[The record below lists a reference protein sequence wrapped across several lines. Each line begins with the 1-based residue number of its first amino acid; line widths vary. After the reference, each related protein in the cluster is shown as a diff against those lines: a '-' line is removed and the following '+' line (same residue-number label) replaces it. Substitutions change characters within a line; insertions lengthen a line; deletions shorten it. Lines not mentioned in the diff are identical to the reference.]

1 MVFSFF
7 LAVLFVTIAH
17 GFRTFSVAVA
27 RSDVTTEARRLVL
40 FLEGELKSSAYFS
53 IATERR
59 TFRDL
64 RRDGLCFVSMLD
76 WSKKNSYNALEDR
89 PNWDRYLVYYA
100 TPELPSGELVRMA
113 VNPNDPAM
121 VGSFPYEP
129 FANNASFYMNPVPLA
144 YKEPDLANIR
154 ILASKVKSFEVE
166 LIPTTQ
172 EIEVRTIL
180 RQNGIMSRRGDKTR
194 EGGTFELHYRVK
206 PQNTK

>member
-1 MVFSFF
+1 M
-7 LAVLFVTIAH
+7 TISH

-40 FLEGELKSSAYFS
+40 FLEGELRSSAYFS
-53 IATERR
+53 IAKEKR
-59 TFRDL
+59 TFRGQ

-76 WSKKNSYNALEDR
+76 WSKSDSYNALEDR

-100 TPELPSGELVRMA
+100 TPDLPSGELVRMA
-113 VNPNDPAM
+113 IDPGDPAM

-129 FANNASFYMNPVPLA
+129 FANNPSHYMEPVPLD
-144 YKEPDLANIR
+144 YKGPDLANLR
-154 ILASKVKSFEVE
+154 TLASKVKSFQVD

-180 RQNGIMSRRGDKTR
+180 RQNGIMSRRGDKVR